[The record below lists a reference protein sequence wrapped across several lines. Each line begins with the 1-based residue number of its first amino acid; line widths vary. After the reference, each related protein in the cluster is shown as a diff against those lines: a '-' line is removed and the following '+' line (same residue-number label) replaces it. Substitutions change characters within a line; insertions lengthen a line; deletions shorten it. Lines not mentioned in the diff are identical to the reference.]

1 MWLSKTMQ
9 NKRIPHAKEIEM
21 KKMIIASGAMML
33 AVTGCQSTGEGAF
46 TGAVLGAA
54 GGALAGE
61 IFAGSPGKGAAY
73 GALVGAA
80 LGAYEGCSRAGTCWG
95 RARDHG
101 DRRYDRYSGRYYY
114 EDPEYGD
121 TYWEDGSF
129 RNYGGEPPRRRRG
142 GRY

>member
-1 MWLSKTMQ
+1 
-9 NKRIPHAKEIEM
+9 M
-21 KKMIIASGAMML
+21 KNMILASGAMLL
-33 AVTGCQSTGEGAF
+33 AVTGCQSTGEGAL

-54 GGALAGE
+54 GGAVAGE

-73 GALVGAA
+73 GALIGAA

-101 DRRYDRYSGRYYY
+101 NRYYDRYSGRYYY

-121 TYWEDGSF
+121 TYWDDGSF
-129 RNYGGEPPRRRRG
+129 RRYGRNAPSRR
-142 GRY
+142 Y